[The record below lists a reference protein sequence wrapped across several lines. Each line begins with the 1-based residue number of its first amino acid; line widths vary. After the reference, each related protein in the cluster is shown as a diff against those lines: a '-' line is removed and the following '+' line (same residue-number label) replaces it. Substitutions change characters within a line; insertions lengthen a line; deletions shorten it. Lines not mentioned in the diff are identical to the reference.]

1 MSESEVEVRDAEVRD
16 GEGRDHVR
24 DAKGRFVKG
33 HPGGPGR
40 PRNQVAIAIGELDRL
55 GIEVAQRLI
64 AVVAEQGLQGNL
76 KAAEMVLQRVWPVR
90 RHRPVEIIDARSEV
104 DDEPFTIAEQSAVA
118 DAMLGGQI
126 APQEA
131 QAAARVLKVLQD
143 QMAAAED
150 RNLTISYAR
159 GNWTKMEE
167 NG

>member
-1 MSESEVEVRDAEVRD
+1 MSESEVEVRDAEVCD
-16 GEGRDHVR
+16 GEGRDLVR

-90 RHRPVEIIDARSEV
+90 RHRPVEIIDAQSEV
-104 DDEPFTIAEQSAVA
+104 DDEPFIAEQSAVA

-159 GNWTKMEE
+159 GNWAETEE

>member
-1 MSESEVEVRDAEVRD
+1 MSESEAEVRDAEVRD
-16 GEGRDHVR
+16 AEVR

-40 PRNQVAIAIGELDRL
+40 PRNPVAVAIGELDRL

-90 RHRPVEIIDARSEV
+90 RNRPIEIVDARSKV
-104 DDEPFTIAEQSAVA
+104 DDEPFTIADHSAVA
-118 DAMLGGQI
+118 EAMLEGQI

-131 QAAARVLKVLQD
+131 QAAARVLKSLQE

-150 RNLTISYAR
+150 SNRTISYTEV
-159 GNWTKMEE
+159 NWKEMEE

>member
-1 MSESEVEVRDAEVRD
+1 MSESEIEVRDAEVCD
-16 GEGRDHVR
+16 GEGRDQVR
-24 DAKGRFVKG
+24 DAKGRFIKG

-40 PRNQVAIAIGELDRL
+40 PRNPVAVAISELDRL

-90 RHRPVEIIDARSEV
+90 RNRPVEIIGAQSEV
-104 DDEPFTIAEQSAVA
+104 HDEPFTIGEQSAVA
-118 DAMLGGQI
+118 DAMLRGQI
-126 APQEA
+126 APEEA
-131 QAAARVLKVLQD
+131 QAAARVLKLLQD

-150 RNLTISYAR
+150 GNLTISYAR